1 MEQNTHT
8 HTHTRV
14 HNVFR
19 DILCCILYI
28 VYTFIN
34 TNQAL
39 VFFNRQN
46 LSSLSG
52 WARGDESYTFS
63 VINGMCDFLKY
74 MSYIRHE
81 YRNYMVV
88 V

>member
-1 MEQNTHT
+1 M
-8 HTHTRV
+8 
-14 HNVFR
+14 
-19 DILCCILYI
+19 
-28 VYTFIN
+28 YTFIN

-63 VINGMCDFLKY
+63 VINGMCDFL
-74 MSYIRHE
+74 
-81 YRNYMVV
+81 NYMYIYDMNIGTTWLWYEAISYKKDQSLAGPPFHSIA
-88 V
+88 